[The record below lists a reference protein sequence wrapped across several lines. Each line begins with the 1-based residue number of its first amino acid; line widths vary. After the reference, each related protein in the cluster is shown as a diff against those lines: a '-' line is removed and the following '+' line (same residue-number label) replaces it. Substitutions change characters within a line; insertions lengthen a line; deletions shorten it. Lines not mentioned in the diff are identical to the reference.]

1 MKLDET
7 CPLCGT
13 VWGAHKVYMSQND
26 CAWAMDA
33 GSQTYDG
40 AESRYRAGMWT
51 QAQWE
56 AFSALSAHD
65 LGYPLVFPIDSEVA
79 ALIVLACDRIAQIGR
94 PVRPGSEFFNRYESA
109 LAQINTEP
117 LEG

>member
-1 MKLDET
+1 M
-7 CPLCGT
+7 
-13 VWGAHKVYMSQND
+13 
-26 CAWAMDA
+26 WAMDA
-33 GSQTYDG
+33 GSMTYDA
-40 AESRYRAGMWT
+40 AETRYRSGMWG

-94 PVRPGSEFFNRYESA
+94 PVREGTEFARRYQSA
-109 LAQINTEP
+109 LEQINR
-117 LEG
+117 